1 VPFAH
6 CSVLVFDFDGTL
18 ADTFGVGLGIFN
30 QLSAEFG
37 FRPIMDEE
45 IPAARKM
52 SARELI
58 DAYGISHR
66 KVPQIAARGLK
77 LLHARMGQVQP
88 FAEIPEVLRTLKT
101 RGYILGILTSNS
113 EDNVRLFLDR
123 HELTMFD
130 FVRTSSRLFG
140 KAREIRHLFREHR
153 WPKETVALLGDECRD
168 IEAAQKA
175 QLPIVA
181 VSWGFNSQ
189 EALAAQ
195 SPAALVHHPQE
206 LLSLFPELPSGKNAG

>member
-1 VPFAH
+1 MPFSH
-6 CSVLVFDFDGTL
+6 CSVLIFDFDGTL

-37 FRPIMDEE
+37 FRSIADEE
-45 IPAARKM
+45 ISAARKM

-77 LLHARMGQVQP
+77 LLHARMGEVQP
-88 FAEIPEVLRTLKT
+88 FAEIPQVLQTLKA
-101 RGYILGILTSNS
+101 RGYTLGILTSNS
-113 EDNVRLFLDR
+113 EDNVRLFLNR
-123 HELTMFD
+123 HGLTMFD

-140 KAREIRHLFREHR
+140 KAREIRYLFRKHR
-153 WPKETVALLGDECRD
+153 WPKDTVALLGDECRD

-189 EALAAQ
+189 EALTAQ
-195 SPAALVHHPQE
+195 SPVALIHQPQE
-206 LLSLFPELPSGKNAG
+206 LLELFPDLASGKNAG